1 MKIQRQCHALADA
14 LTDAVRDELRGRVEL
29 YCKERGGKSVLST
42 LPERKLKVDKKRR
55 IITLE
60 GGAISGDFKNVSKC
74 LVGEGVD
81 VRIGEGS
88 IVIGCVFSRLDLPSM
103 YDPEVKEIHE
113 THKIVIGRNCV
124 LIGCL
129 FRDDVTIGDNSVM
142 AASAASQVTIGS
154 GARVFLSSVLARY
167 GTVGERF
174 TAIQTLFHTD
184 KCEVGTGTFMCSG
197 KWGIISWEHAYS
209 GLNDAITAICCRV
222 SSDIA
227 TYRFL
232 KDTFLH
238 GLRDHDKEVK
248 AAERYKN
255 NPVDTD
261 YEGKHASP
269 TVYRRQYL
277 KLDDLAV
284 QFDLCKGIVK
294 FPDSDITLDRATFN
308 PLVVD
313 LRDYIQD
320 GKARLE
326 IENSD
331 GKKYTFREA
340 FSFAPRI
347 RIGNNLHVYTNF
359 LLCVSRIEQ
368 KEEYSRHRW
377 SDRLLKPS
385 GFDNF
390 TWEKFNGKD
399 YDLEIGD
406 DCTVTTTA
414 DWIEGKPVYKYARA
428 GRFVMR
434 DNVTLY
440 QPGEAHGE
448 ITLHKSLQTVDVI
461 DDHHSQERLS
471 VRTEYLFDEGSK
483 VFIRGVVNGNAN
495 FKPCYVWRVSV
506 RRNDLAVI

>member
-29 YCKERGGKSVLST
+29 YNAERAKQKVADLS
-42 LPERKLKVDKKRR
+42 EKKLKVDKKRR

-60 GGAISGDFKNVSKC
+60 GGAISGDLKNTSKC

-81 VRIGEGS
+81 VKIGSGS
-88 IVIGCVFSRLDLPSM
+88 IVVGCVFSRLDLPSV

-113 THKIVIGRNCV
+113 THRIVIGRNCV

-154 GARVFLSSVLARY
+154 GARMFLSSVLARY
-167 GTVGERF
+167 GTIGERF

-197 KWGIISWEHAYS
+197 KWGIISWDCAYA

-222 SSDIA
+222 SHDISK
-227 TYRFL
+227 YYFL

-261 YEGKHASP
+261 YEGKYASP

-294 FPDSDITLDRATFN
+294 FPDSDITLDRAT
-308 PLVVD
+308 
-313 LRDYIQD
+313 YI
-320 GKARLE
+320 
-326 IENSD
+326 
-331 GKKYTFREA
+331 
-340 FSFAPRI
+340 
-347 RIGNNLHVYTNF
+347 V
-359 LLCVSRIEQ
+359 
-368 KEEYSRHRW
+368 
-377 SDRLLKPS
+377 
-385 GFDNF
+385 
-390 TWEKFNGKD
+390 
-399 YDLEIGD
+399 
-406 DCTVTTTA
+406 
-414 DWIEGKPVYKYARA
+414 
-428 GRFVMR
+428 
-434 DNVTLY
+434 
-440 QPGEAHGE
+440 
-448 ITLHKSLQTVDVI
+448 HKSGTAGAYAILAKI
-461 DDHHSQERLS
+461 L
-471 VRTEYLFDEGSK
+471 K
-483 VFIRGVVNGNAN
+483 V
-495 FKPCYVWRVSV
+495 
-506 RRNDLAVI
+506 

>member
-1 MKIQRQCHALADA
+1 MKIQRQCHNLADA
-14 LTDAVRDELRGRVEL
+14 LTDAVRDDLRGRVEL
-29 YCKERGGKSVLST
+29 YCKEHGKSALSE
-42 LPERKLKVDKKRR
+42 LPEKKLKVDKKRR

-60 GGAISGDFKNVSKC
+60 GGAISGDLKNTGKC
-74 LVGEGVD
+74 LVGEGVN
-81 VRIGEGS
+81 VVIGEGS
-88 IVIGCVFSRLDLPSM
+88 IVLGCVFSRLDLASM

-142 AASAASQVTIGS
+142 AASAASQVTIGR

-167 GTVGERF
+167 GILGERF

-184 KCEVGTGTFMCSG
+184 KCEVGADTFMCSG
-197 KWGIISWEHAYS
+197 KWGIIPWGYAYD
-209 GLNDAITAICCRV
+209 GLYDTITAICDKAASNV
-222 SSDIA
+222 S

-238 GLRDHDKEVK
+238 GFRDHDRAVK

-255 NPVDTD
+255 NPVETD
-261 YEGKHASP
+261 YEGKYASP
-269 TVYRRQYL
+269 TVYRKQYL
-277 KLDDLAV
+277 KLDDLAE

-294 FPDSDITLDRATFN
+294 FPDSDITLERATFN
-308 PLVVD
+308 PLVVV
-313 LRDYIQD
+313 LRNYIQD
-320 GKARLE
+320 TRSRME
-326 IENSD
+326 IENAD

-340 FSFAPRI
+340 FSFSPRI
-347 RIGNNLHVYTNF
+347 HIGNNLHVFTNF
-359 LLCVSRIEQ
+359 LLGVSRIEQ
-368 KEEYSRHRW
+368 KEEYARNRW
-377 SDRLLKPS
+377 AGRRLKPS

-406 DCTVTTTA
+406 DCTITTTA
-414 DWIEGKPVYKYARA
+414 DWVEGKPVHKYAYA

-440 QPGEAHGE
+440 QPGEAYGD
-448 ITLHKSLQTVDVI
+448 ISLHKSLQTVDI
-461 DDHHSQERLS
+461 IAERTCQDRLS

-483 VFIRGVVNGNAN
+483 VFIRGVVNSNATY
-495 FKPCYVWRVSV
+495 KPCYVWRVSV

>member
-1 MKIQRQCHALADA
+1 MKIQRQCHKLADA
-14 LTDAVRDELRGRVEL
+14 LTDAVRDDLRGRVEL
-29 YCKERGGKSVLST
+29 YCEEHDKSALSE
-42 LPERKLKVDKKRR
+42 LPEKKFKVDKKRR

-60 GGAISGDFKNVSKC
+60 GGAISGDLKNTGKC

-81 VRIGEGS
+81 VIIGEGS
-88 IVIGCVFSRLDLPSM
+88 IVIGCVFSRLDLASL
-103 YDPEVKEIHE
+103 YESEVKEIHE

-142 AASAASQVTIGS
+142 AASAASQVTVGRD
-154 GARVFLSSVLARY
+154 ARVFLSSVLARY
-167 GTVGERF
+167 GTLGERF

-184 KCEVGTGTFMCSG
+184 KCEVGVDTFMCSG
-197 KWGIISWEHAYS
+197 KWGIISWSHAYD
-209 GLNDAITAICCRV
+209 GLYDTITAICDKVASNV
-222 SSDIA
+222 S

-238 GLRDHDKEVK
+238 GFRDYDREVK

-255 NPVDTD
+255 NPVETD
-261 YEGKHASP
+261 YEGKYASP

-277 KLDDLAV
+277 NLCNLAE
-284 QFDLCKGIVK
+284 QFDLCTSIVK
-294 FPDSDITLDRATFN
+294 FPDSDITVERAIFN
-308 PLVVD
+308 PLVVV
-313 LRDYIQD
+313 LRNYIQD
-320 GKARLE
+320 ARSRME
-326 IENSD
+326 IENAD

-340 FSFAPRI
+340 FSFSPRI
-347 RIGNNLHVYTNF
+347 HIGNNLHVFTNF
-359 LLCVSRIEQ
+359 LLGVSRIEQ
-368 KEEYSRHRW
+368 KEEYARSRW
-377 SDRLLKPS
+377 TDRRLKPS

-390 TWEKFNGKD
+390 TWEKFSGKD

-406 DCTVTTTA
+406 DCTITTTA
-414 DWIEGKPVYKYARA
+414 DWIEGKPVHKYAHA

-440 QPGEAHGE
+440 QPGEAYGD
-448 ITLHKSLQTVDVI
+448 ISLHKSLQTVDI
-461 DDHHSQERLS
+461 LDERACQDRLS

-483 VFIRGVVNGNAN
+483 VFIRGIVNSNATY
-495 FKPCYVWRVSV
+495 KPCYVWRVSV